1 MYVCLCVC
9 VCVLA
14 TQSCL
19 TLCNPMDCSSPGSSV
34 YQNLHARILEWV
46 AILFSRGI
54 FPIQGLN
61 PNLPE
66 CRWILYCLSH
76 QVSPIILY
84 PNSFNYMSHLSTH
97 PPLQS
102 THPQTVVVNHI
113 VPSWLTWIF
122 ISALLHLQVDVQV
135 IDLLSLQQK
144 NIRFADKTLMKA
156 SKSGFS
162 LVSSVGKWVSFCGFF
177 LSLMGKNTIENKHID
192 ISQGTRLKMS
202 QLEPSLKAASAVLPQ
217 LFALFPTCTYL

>member
-34 YQNLHARILEWV
+34 YQNLQARILEWV

-102 THPQTVVVNHI
+102 THPQTGCKSHCSFLVNLDFH
-113 VPSWLTWIF
+113 
-122 ISALLHLQVDVQV
+122 
-135 IDLLSLQQK
+135 
-144 NIRFADKTLMKA
+144 
-156 SKSGFS
+156 FS
-162 LVSSVGKWVSFCGFF
+162 LTSLASWCSS
-177 LSLMGKNTIENKHID
+177 D
-192 ISQGTRLKMS
+192 R
-202 QLEPSLKAASAVLPQ
+202 PSLTSTEEYT
-217 LFALFPTCTYL
+217 FCR